1 MAHFLTYVL
10 VSGSTK
16 DVRERVRFLMTPYH
30 NEFEVEEYETECDC
44 AGQDQTPDPDCE
56 DCGGTG
62 KYFTT
67 FNPMCMFDFYA
78 IWDSQHV
85 LPNASKNPSDW
96 EEEEVYDDHI
106 PDDDGAAIAP
116 LSSLNIERLK
126 LPYAV
131 VTPSGDWHEM
141 PGDWY
146 SEDRASADWQEW
158 GNTAK
163 EIFEKYANAILV
175 VLNCHR

>member
-10 VSGSTK
+10 VSGSTEN
-16 DVRERVRFLMTPYH
+16 VRERVRFLMTPYH

-44 AGQDQTPDPDCE
+44 AGQGQTPDPDCE
-56 DCGGTG
+56 ECGGGTG

-67 FNPMCMFDFYA
+67 FNPMCKFDGYN

-85 LPNASKNPSDW
+85 LPNASKDPSDW
-96 EEEEVYDDHI
+96 EEEEVYDDDI

-126 LPYAV
+126 LPHAV
-131 VTPSGDWHEM
+131 VTPSGDWQEM

-146 SEDRASADWQEW
+146 SEDRASADWQQW
-158 GNTAK
+158 AK
-163 EIFEKYANAILV
+163 TVK
-175 VLNCHR
+175 